1 MATVHLADKTHKK
14 VDERFAF
21 NSYTESMAGN
31 AYDFEGVKKIKIY
44 NVDTVPLGD
53 YTRSG
58 TSRYGTPVE
67 LTDRQYELEMTQDKA
82 ATWTIDKGNQLE
94 QFNIKGANQTVKR
107 ETDEVVIPAVDK
119 YALKKWVAGAGSKV
133 LLANAMTANTAIA
146 AFNDAVEKLDNRAVP
161 ESGRTCVIKNS
172 KYKLL
177 KQAPQFIYTDK
188 LANGAIVKGKVGEI
202 DGIDIKPIPDKYL
215 PADVDMLITQKKALL
230 RPKKLF
236 EYNIHQDPVGVSGN
250 LVEFRMMYDA
260 FVLDAVADAVCVVT
274 SNASIIAPNC
284 TIAWNGTANTA
295 TINATG
301 FDKIFYTVDGSDPR
315 SSGTAVE
322 SNANVS
328 INATVGA
335 NATCIRAIA
344 YAANKTVQYGLEAET
359 EITR

>member
-1 MATVHLADKTHKK
+1 MATVHLADKTSSK

-44 NVDTVPLGD
+44 NVDTAPMHD

-58 TSRYGTPVE
+58 TSRYGTPQE
-67 LTDRQYELEMTQDKA
+67 LTDRQYELEMTQDKS

-94 QFNIKGANQTVKR
+94 QFNIKGANRTVKR
-107 ETDEVVIPAVDK
+107 QTDEVVIPMVDK
-119 YALKKWVAGAGSKV
+119 YAFAQWVKKAGTKV
-133 LLANAMTANTAIA
+133 VLANAMNANTAIA
-146 AFNDAVEKLDNRAVP
+146 AFNDAVEAMDNRAVP

-188 LANGAIVKGKVGEI
+188 LANGALVKGKVGEI
-202 DGIDIKPIPDKYL
+202 DGIDIKPVPDKYL

-236 EYNIHQDPVGVSGN
+236 EYNIHQDPPGVSGN

-274 SNASIIAPNC
+274 ANANIVAPNLSV
-284 TIAWNGTANTA
+284 AFNSTANTG
-295 TINATG
+295 TIGGTG
-301 FDKIFYTVDGSDPR
+301 FDKIFYTLDGTDPR
-315 SSGTAVE
+315 SSGTAIE
-322 SNANVS
+322 TNANVA
-328 INATVGA
+328 INATTGA
-335 NATCIRAIA
+335 NTTTIRAIA
-344 YAANKTVQYGLEAET
+344 YTENATVQYGREAELAVH
-359 EITR
+359 

>member
-44 NVDTVPLGD
+44 NVDTAPMGD

-58 TSRYGTPVE
+58 TSRYGTPQE

-94 QFNIKGANQTVKR
+94 QFNIKEANRTVKR
-107 ETDEVVIPAVDK
+107 QTDEVVIPMVDK
-119 YALKKWVAGAGSKV
+119 YAFKQWVKKAGTKV
-133 LLANAMTANTAIA
+133 VLAAAMNANNAIA
-146 AFNDAVEKLDNRAVP
+146 AFNDAVEALDNRAVP

-188 LANGAIVKGKVGEI
+188 LANGALVKGKVGEI
-202 DGIDIKPIPDKYL
+202 DGIDIKPVPDKYL

-236 EYNIHQDPVGVSGN
+236 EYNIHQDPPGVSGN

-260 FVLDAVADAVCVVT
+260 FVLDAVADAVAVVT
-274 SNASIIAPNC
+274 SNASIIAPNV
-284 TIAWNGTANTA
+284 TVAFNATANTG
-295 TINATG
+295 TIAGTG
-301 FDKIFYTVDGSDPR
+301 YDKIFYTIDGTDPR

-322 SNANVS
+322 ANANVS

-335 NATCIRAIA
+335 TVTTIRAISYTENA
-344 YAANKTVQYGLEAET
+344 TVQYGREQELEV
-359 EITR
+359 R

>member
-44 NVDTVPLGD
+44 NIDTAPLND

-58 TSRYGTPVE
+58 TSRYGTPQE
-67 LTDRQYELEMTQDKA
+67 LTDRQYELEMTQDKS

-94 QFNIKGANQTVKR
+94 QFNIKGANQSVKR
-107 ETDEVVIPAVDK
+107 ETDEVVIPVVDK
-119 YALKKWVAGAGSKV
+119 YAFKKWVAGAGSKV
-133 LLANAMTANTAIA
+133 VLANAMTANTAIA
-146 AFNDAVEKLDNRAVP
+146 AFNDATECLDNRAVP

-188 LANGAIVKGKVGEI
+188 LANGALVKGKVGEI
-202 DGIDIKPIPDKYL
+202 DDVDIKKVPDKYL
-215 PADVDMLITQKKALL
+215 PADVDMLIVQKKALL

-236 EYNIHQDPVGVSGN
+236 EYNIHKDPPGVSGN

-274 SNASIIAPNC
+274 SNASIVSPNLSV
-284 TIAWNGTANTA
+284 TFNTTANTG
-295 TINATG
+295 TIGGTG
-301 FDKIFYTVDGSDPR
+301 MDKIFYTLDGSDPR
-315 SSGTAVE
+315 SSGTAIE
-322 SNANVS
+322 TNANVN
-328 INATVGA
+328 INATAGA
-335 NATCIRAIA
+335 TATCIRAIS
-344 YAANKTVQYGLEAET
+344 YTANKTVQYGIEAEL
-359 EITR
+359 EINR

>member
-44 NVDTVPLGD
+44 NVDTAPMND

-58 TSRYGTPVE
+58 TSRYGTPQE

-94 QFNIKGANQTVKR
+94 QFNIKEANRTVKR
-107 ETDEVVIPAVDK
+107 QTDEVVIPMVDK
-119 YALKKWVAGAGSKV
+119 YALKQWVAKAGTKV
-133 LLANAMTANTAIA
+133 VLANAMTANTAIA
-146 AFNDAVEKLDNRAVP
+146 AFNDAVEALDNRAVP

-188 LANGAIVKGKVGEI
+188 LANGALVKGKVGEI
-202 DGIDIKPIPDKYL
+202 DGIDIKPVPDKYL

-236 EYNIHQDPVGVSGN
+236 EYNIHQDPPGVSGN

-260 FVLDAVADAVCVVT
+260 FVLDAVADAVAVVT
-274 SNASIIAPNC
+274 SNASIIAPNVSV
-284 TIAWNGTANTA
+284 AFNSTANTG
-295 TINATG
+295 TIGGTG
-301 FDKIFYTVDGSDPR
+301 FDKIFYTLDGTDPR
-315 SSGTAVE
+315 SSGTAIE
-322 SNANVS
+322 ANANVS
-328 INATVGA
+328 INATTGA
-335 NATCIRAIA
+335 TVTTIRAIS
-344 YAANKTVQYGLEAET
+344 YTANATVQYGREQELEV
-359 EITR
+359 R